1 MPEPAVNEPAGPWIF
16 HVDVN
21 SCYASCE
28 RVFDPSLRSR
38 PVVVLSNNDGCVVA
52 ATADA
57 KALGVVMGDPWFKI
71 SAWATAAGVV
81 ARSSNYELYG
91 AMSSRVMNRRMLQRM
106 QLLTLANEDYWSR
119 LGWSALT
126 LTARSR
132 VSQDPT

>member
-1 MPEPAVNEPAGPWIF
+1 
-16 HVDVN
+16 VDVN
-21 SCYASCE
+21 NFYVSCE
-28 RVFDPSLRSR
+28 RVFDPRLLDR

-52 ATADA
+52 RSEEA
-57 KALGVVMGDPWFKI
+57 KALGIATGTPWFKL
-71 SAWATAAGVV
+71 AQQAPRVGLV

-91 AMSSRVMNRRMLQRM
+91 DMSARVMNRRMLQRM
-106 QLLTLANEDYWSR
+106 QLLPLANEDYWSR